1 MSISKFLASAAV
13 AASAVFGAQ
22 QAAAQQAE
30 ALKLGVIAALSGGGT
45 AWGQGLL
52 RGVEI
57 ATEEVNA
64 SGGLKVG
71 DKTYK
76 LAVIPYDDQ
85 YNAAQAKTAAER
97 LVHDEKVKFLFG
109 PVGSPGG
116 LSTVAVTQP
125 AKVIQFVDGYAP
137 KILDNEWKNDSY
149 VFRTGL
155 SSTEFSEPI
164 VEWIKERM
172 PDVKK
177 IGIIA
182 PNDAVGQQAITALVD
197 RYKARGFEVWTDFY
211 ERGSKEFT
219 PVLLRMVTQGIDL
232 FDLNANPPGEAG
244 LLIKQAREV
253 GYTGK
258 ILQAGGSGVREIVEA
273 VGSAAEGFLKYDVID
288 FNDPAVQP
296 FVKKYEAKYSGP
308 INGLAPQYY
317 SAAHMLFEAIR
328 RADSLDTTKIRDQLE
343 ALEGSD
349 VPGLIG
355 KLKWTGEKTYSVE
368 HQIVI
373 PFFIMKVENGKA
385 VVEAKIVPNLD

>member
-1 MSISKFLASAAV
+1 MRISNIIATAAF
-13 AASAVFGAQ
+13 AATTMLGAQ
-22 QAAAQQAE
+22 QVAAQQQE
-30 ALKLGVIAALSGGGT
+30 ELKLGVIAALSGGGT
-45 AWGQGLL
+45 AWGQGLV
-52 RGVEI
+52 RGIEI
-57 ATEEVNA
+57 ASEEVNA
-64 SGGLKVG
+64 AGGLKVG
-71 DKTYK
+71 GKSYK
-76 LAVIPYDDQ
+76 LKVIPYDDQ

-97 LVHDEKVKFLFG
+97 LVHDEKVKFMFG

-116 LSTVAVTQP
+116 LSTVPVTQP
-125 AKVIQFVDGYAP
+125 AKVIQFVDGYAA

-155 SSTEFSEPI
+155 SSTEFSGPI
-164 VEWIKERM
+164 VDWIKKAN

-177 IGIIA
+177 IGVIA
-182 PNDAVGQQAITALVD
+182 PNDAVGQQAITALVEN
-197 RYKARGFEVWTDFY
+197 YKAKGFEVWTDFY

-219 PVLLRMVTQGIDL
+219 PVLLRMVTQGVDL

-273 VGSAAEGFLKYDVID
+273 VGKASEGFLKYDVID
-288 FNDPAVQP
+288 FNDPAVVP

-317 SAAHMLFEAIR
+317 SAAQILFEAIR
-328 RADSLDTTKIRDQLE
+328 RADSLDATKVRDQIE
-343 ALEGSD
+343 KLEGWE
-349 VPGLIG
+349 VPLEG
-355 KLKWTGEKTYSVE
+355 KLNWTGKQTYGVA

-373 PFFIMKVENGKA
+373 PFYIMRVQNGQG
-385 VVEAKIVPNLD
+385 VVEAKITPNLD